1 MFFFY
6 RDIQKLSEDSKL
18 YCEGKMT
25 ITECYNA
32 LKELKWNKSP
42 GNDGFTAEFY
52 CTFWPALGGMLVGA
66 LNEAFD
72 RGELSSSQRQGVIK
86 LIEKEGKDNL
96 QRKEL
101 QTNNTFKCRLQD
113 FV

>member
-1 MFFFY
+1 MSEDVFF

-52 CTFWPALGGMLVGA
+52 CTFWPLWKVCWWVL
-66 LNEAFD
+66 
-72 RGELSSSQRQGVIK
+72 
-86 LIEKEGKDNL
+86 
-96 QRKEL
+96 
-101 QTNNTFKCRLQD
+101 
-113 FV
+113 